1 MLFVG
6 DYYCFIFQEW
16 NARNLRKHDFQLEQI
31 QNMFLESCKKCLQHG
46 CRVDA
51 FKTRLTYFHIRHT
64 SFMREREKRVV
75 LPCYLRNTENQLT

>member
-6 DYYCFIFQEW
+6 DYCCFIFQEW

-31 QNMFLESCKKCLQHG
+31 QNMFLESYRKCLQHG

-51 FKTRLTYFHIRHT
+51 FKTHLIPTYVRLALCVRG
-64 SFMREREKRVV
+64 RKK
-75 LPCYLRNTENQLT
+75 